1 MGGMFIHWRSFIV
14 GVDIGMGRVKHF
26 RDPNIKAFSMEELA
40 MSWNAGVDFSIFK
53 YSDFVLTLLWTSFHL
68 WNSYHATTSSS
79 SSAKSRAAC
88 TKIWGRQCILLGCT
102 IVRAVTKI
110 CFNEIAIY
118 DWCVDRNITVLMGQM
133 KILLFVC
140 SGLNIKLNICVTERW
155 ANFPR
160 FVAISL
166 THWLYWVYL
175 IAVAIKIM

>member
-88 TKIWGRQCILLGCT
+88 TKIWGRQCILLACT

-118 DWCVDRNITVLMGQM
+118 DWCVDRNHSTHGANENLVIRMQWTKYKIKHMCYWEMGQ
-133 KILLFVC
+133 F
-140 SGLNIKLNICVTERW
+140 S
-155 ANFPR
+155 
-160 FVAISL
+160 
-166 THWLYWVYL
+166 
-175 IAVAIKIM
+175 